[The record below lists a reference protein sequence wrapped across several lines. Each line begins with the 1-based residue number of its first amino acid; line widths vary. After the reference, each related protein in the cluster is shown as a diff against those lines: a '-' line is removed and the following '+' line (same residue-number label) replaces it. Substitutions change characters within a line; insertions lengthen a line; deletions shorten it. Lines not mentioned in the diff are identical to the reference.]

1 MASERIGQRVRRERE
16 VWRLGLLL
24 SVLLHLIVLLLSNT
38 VVELGRS
45 AAGPA
50 RGSALAA
57 PGEDAMVSVVLP
69 PRTEIWIPPRP
80 EVPLIEPVDVEVPL
94 PEMAENWVE
103 LRPPQE
109 RVDPGVRGGEG
120 RGDAGNSAEGQNRLV
135 APTPRGI
142 IMAPLDRPR
151 SVRGHEVT
159 VHVLVNA
166 AGVVESVYL
175 DPPTPDG
182 RYNEALIREARDW
195 IFAPAMQQ
203 GRPVAMWTSY
213 TWKL

>member
-1 MASERIGQRVRRERE
+1 MASERIGQRVNRERE

-24 SVLLHLIVLLLSNT
+24 SVLFHLILVLLSNT
-38 VVELGRS
+38 VFEIGRS

-50 RGSALAA
+50 AGSALAA

-69 PRTEIWIPPRP
+69 PATEIWIPPRP
-80 EVPLIEPVDVEVPL
+80 EVPLIDPVDVEVPF

-103 LRPPQE
+103 LRPPQD

-120 RGDAGNSAEGQNRLV
+120 RGDAGDADEGNRQA
-135 APTPRGI
+135 APIPKGI
-142 IMAPLDRPR
+142 IMAPLERPN

-182 RYNEALIREARDW
+182 RYNDALIREARDW
-195 IFAPAMQQ
+195 VFSPAIIQ

>member
-1 MASERIGQRVRRERE
+1 MASERIGERVRRERE

-24 SVLLHLIVLLLSNT
+24 SVLLHLVALLLSGT
-38 VVELGRS
+38 VVKLGMS

-69 PRTEIWIPPRP
+69 PQSEIWIPPRP
-80 EVPLIEPVDVEVPL
+80 EVPLIEEVEAEVPL

-103 LRPPQE
+103 LRPPEE

-120 RGDAGNSAEGQNRLV
+120 RGNAGSAAEGENRNV
-135 APTPRGI
+135 APVPMGI
-142 IMAPLDRPR
+142 IMVPMDRPS

-159 VHVLVNA
+159 VWVLVSA
-166 AGVVESVYL
+166 SGGVDAVRLE
-175 DPPTPDG
+175 PPTPDG
-182 RYNEALIREARDW
+182 RYNAAIVREAQAWVFR
-195 IFAPAMQQ
+195 PALRS
-203 GRPVAMWTSY
+203 GVPVAMWWSY

>member
-1 MASERIGQRVRRERE
+1 MSSERIGQRVRRERE
-16 VWRLGLLL
+16 IWRLGLLL
-24 SVLLHLIVLLLSNT
+24 SVLFHLVVLLLSNT

-57 PGEDAMVSVVLP
+57 PGEDALVSVLLP
-69 PRTEIWIPPRP
+69 PQTEIWIPPRP
-80 EVPLIEPVDVEVPL
+80 EVPLIDPVDVEVPF

-120 RGDAGNSAEGQNRLV
+120 RGDAGNAAEGDARNV
-135 APTPRGI
+135 APVPKGI
-142 IMAPLDRPR
+142 IMVPLDRPS

-159 VHVLVNA
+159 VWVLVDA
-166 AGVVESVYL
+166 AGAVDSVRL
-175 DPPTPDG
+175 EPPTPDG
-182 RYNEALIREARDW
+182 RYNAAIEREARNW
-195 IFAPAMQQ
+195 VFQPALRR
-203 GRPVAMWTSY
+203 GRPVAMWWSY
-213 TWKL
+213 TWRL

>member
-1 MASERIGQRVRRERE
+1 MAWERIGQRVRRERQ
-16 VWRLGLLL
+16 VWCLGLLL
-24 SVLLHLIVLLLSNT
+24 SVLLHLVVVLLSNT

-57 PGEDAMVSVVLP
+57 PGEDAMAAVVLP

-80 EVPLIEPVDVEVPL
+80 EVPLIEEVEVEVPF
-94 PEMAENWVE
+94 PEMAESWID
-103 LRPPQE
+103 LRPPEQ

-120 RGDAGNSAEGQNRLV
+120 SGAGGDANEGNRQAV
-135 APTPRGI
+135 PIPRGI

-166 AGVVESVYL
+166 AGAVESVYL
-175 DPPTPDG
+175 DPPTPDAG
-182 RYNEALIREARDW
+182 YNEALLREARDW
-195 IFAPAMQQ
+195 VFAPAIRQ

>member
-24 SVLLHLIVLLLSNT
+24 SVLFHLILLLLSNT
-38 VVELGRS
+38 VVDIGRS

-80 EVPLIEPVDVEVPL
+80 EIPLIDPVEVEVPF

-109 RVDPGVRGGEG
+109 RVGPGVPGGEG
-120 RGDAGNSAEGQNRLV
+120 SGAGGDASEGNQQTI
-135 APTPRGI
+135 PIPKGI

-182 RYNEALIREARDW
+182 GYNEALIREARDW
-195 IFAPAMQQ
+195 VFAPAVRQ
-203 GRPVAMWTSY
+203 GQPVAMWTSY
-213 TWKL
+213 TWRL